1 MWYCT
6 CTTCRTAK
14 EISALE
20 GQLLSLRN
28 LLSAQAT
35 VVHGL
40 ADGVH
45 VNSLSPGLQ
54 GPADEDITK
63 KKNSE
68 LTKIETWLNEFLET
82 LEVLLAERRVE
93 EALAALDEAEGVV
106 EDANDRGSLNPP
118 MLISLQNAI
127 TASRLKLAD
136 QLVDT
141 ASQSSTKGA
150 ERRAV
155 VLALKRLG
163 DGPRAHTLLLNAH
176 RQKLYQI
183 MQTLKPAAATSSASS
198 GTF

>member
-1 MWYCT
+1 M
-6 CTTCRTAK
+6 
-14 EISALE
+14 
-20 GQLLSLRN
+20 
-28 LLSAQAT
+28 
-35 VVHGL
+35 
-40 ADGVH
+40 
-45 VNSLSPGLQ
+45 
-54 GPADEDITK
+54 
-63 KKNSE
+63 
-68 LTKIETWLNEFLET
+68 
-82 LEVLLAERRVE
+82 LLAERRVE
-93 EALAALDEAEGVV
+93 EALTALDEAEGVV